1 MASKKQ
7 KAKELQA
14 ATNSNNLEEIK
25 DLFSAKFSELGTRL
39 TSLEEKL
46 NNVTNDIDHKLSA
59 VETTDQEASTY
70 AQYKIELLSCAQ
82 YKIGLSNYHTS
93 SVRY

>member
-25 DLFSAKFSELGTRL
+25 DLFSAKFSELGTGL

-46 NNVTNDIDHKLSA
+46 NNATNDIDHKLNA
-59 VETTDQEASTY
+59 VETTDQENGD
-70 AQYKIELLSCAQ
+70 L
-82 YKIGLSNYHTS
+82 
-93 SVRY
+93 SVRTFSKWRLKRTDV

>member
-39 TSLEEKL
+39 ISLEEKL
-46 NNVTNDIDHKLSA
+46 NNVTNDIDHKLNA
-59 VETTDQEASTY
+59 VRLQTR
-70 AQYKIELLSCAQ
+70 KLVHMHNI
-82 YKIGLSNYHTS
+82 K
-93 SVRY
+93 